1 MRPPIPSAAAAP
13 TVATFIETN
22 YNMVDSPKEKAPLV
36 VLDFLAMAASL
47 ALAVLLWN
55 DYLTLLTQPL
65 FNR

>member
-1 MRPPIPSAAAAP
+1 
-13 TVATFIETN
+13 
-22 YNMVDSPKEKAPLV
+22 MVDSPKERAPLV

-47 ALAVLLWN
+47 ALTVLLWN